1 MDEETKVIESAE
13 KAENAEKNAEKKYSE
28 EEMNG
33 IVTRKSEKAVQ
44 KALKELGI
52 TDREKAKEVLKNAEK
67 SGGQPTVQKNEGST
81 DELQKKLEE
90 RCRVLKNEA
99 VDARIENAVLSAGVN
114 SEKVK
119 YAVHSFFLPSQKR
132 LVKHREQRAVF
143 KGFAGFI
150 RRSVELIWNV
160 CHCNVCVAR
169 KSCRRAGYFCFHIL
183 FDKLCR
189 RNRHIKIICVSHC

>member
-13 KAENAEKNAEKKYSE
+13 KAENAEKSAEKKYSE

-67 SGGQPTVQKNEGST
+67 SGGQSTVQKNEGTT

-119 YAVHSFFLPSQKR
+119 YAVRCIDRKACLDEDGEFSFEKANA
-132 LVKHREQRAVF
+132 AVAELI
-143 KGFAGFI
+143 KAMPEFAGKKDDKAAVGFSI
-150 RRSVELIWNV
+150 GADNDADKGNSGKTPVQKQKPWNRF
-160 CHCNVCVAR
+160 N
-169 KSCRRAGYFCFHIL
+169 
-183 FDKLCR
+183 
-189 RNRHIKIICVSHC
+189 

>member
-1 MDEETKVIESAE
+1 MQGAAFYKYVCRNEKSGADVLSVRKRSVFMDEETKVTESAE
-13 KAENAEKNAEKKYSE
+13 KAENAEKSAEKKYSE

-81 DELQKKLEE
+81 DELQKNLEE

-119 YAVHSFFLPSQKR
+119 YAVGI
-132 LVKHREQRAVF
+132 REPYR
-143 KGFAGFI
+143 G
-150 RRSVELIWNV
+150 RPYCS
-160 CHCNVCVAR
+160 
-169 KSCRRAGYFCFHIL
+169 
-183 FDKLCR
+183 
-189 RNRHIKIICVSHC
+189 